1 MVFKFL
7 VTIVFVPIAW
17 LFAEAV
23 FEVLL
28 FISNKLKTKEKTLCQ
43 MLEDGDLETDVSFPD
58 QYVLLGAIDQ
68 DGKEVQIEELDD
80 EFDIV
85 DIEHYRM
92 LIENKKR
99 ASEVILEV

>member
-28 FISNKLKTKEKTLCQ
+28 FISNKLKTKEKTLYQ
-43 MLEDGDLETDVSFPD
+43 MLQDGDLETDVSHSD